1 MTNKIYATPE
11 DGLEGVPFDGTT
23 TMSGGFGLSG
33 NRRA

>member
-11 DGLEGVPFDGTT
+11 DGLEGVPFDGMTI
-23 TMSGGFGLSG
+23 MSGGFGLSG